1 MDSSTS
7 RKIQKITTPLVR
19 LPRLRSFSIIGDPG
33 CEGLGTCNMNVY
45 AGALTA
51 AAVDDITLIVGD
63 LVPTSHPKYYETIN
77 SFTETI
83 AQKPVYV
90 LRGNHDTGAY
100 TTYYG
105 LHNYALLADGFALIV
120 LDNAMRKFE
129 PEGLELV
136 AEVLAKEEVTQAVL
150 AFHIPV
156 PNHFIPN
163 SVSETEQ
170 ARLQAAYAPW
180 KEKVKYLVCGH
191 VHSRF
196 VDKIDDIPLICSGG
210 GGAMIEDVSPEIRA
224 CDVNH
229 HLAHFSVEANR
240 IRWEWQDLPD
250 GCYAEERKNAILREQ
265 LEQTVSGEM
274 MAHLKYLTYADQ
286 AQKRGM
292 DTIAN
297 LFRALAE
304 SEYHHARNFYAVL
317 EQPAP
322 FADALPTFIEREAFE
337 HTTLYR
343 MLADYAAAH
352 HAPLS
357 MQSYQA
363 AAAAEQVHATL
374 LQEAIHGIDSNL
386 FACSAVYVC
395 PICGHVMIA
404 NEASGESVPNR
415 CPVCGGPA
423 RQFHTF
429 AVG

>member
-1 MDSSTS
+1 MAWNQQNQ
-7 RKIQKITTPLVR
+7 IQKVTAPLVR
-19 LPRLRSFSIIGDPG
+19 LPHLRSFSIIGDPG
-33 CEGLGTCNMNVY
+33 CEGLGTYNMNVY

-51 AAVDDITLIVGD
+51 AAVDDITLVVGD
-63 LVPTSHPKYYETIN
+63 LVPTGNHKYYQMIN
-77 SFTETI
+77 SFTETV

-100 TTYYG
+100 TEYYG
-105 LHNYALLADGFALIV
+105 RQNYALLADGFALIV

-129 PEGLELV
+129 PEGLELL
-136 AEVLAKEEVTQAVL
+136 AEVLARDEVRQAVL

-156 PNHFIPN
+156 PNHFIRN
-163 SVSETEQ
+163 SVSADEQ

-180 KEKVKYLVCGH
+180 KAKVRCLVCGH

-196 VDKIDDIPLICSGG
+196 VDVVDGIPLICSGG

-229 HLAHFSVEANR
+229 HLIHFTVEKDCV
-240 IRWEWQDLPD
+240 RWELQDLPD

-286 AQKRGM
+286 AHKRGM
-292 DTIAN
+292 ETIAN

-322 FADALPTFIEREAFE
+322 FADALPAFMERETFE
-337 HTTLYR
+337 QTTLYQ
-343 MLADYAAAH
+343 MLADYAASH
-352 HAPLS
+352 DAPLS
-357 MQSYQA
+357 MQSYRA

-374 LQEAIHGIDSNL
+374 LQQAVAIDP
-386 FACSAVYVC
+386 FACPLLYVC
-395 PICGHVMIA
+395 PICGHVMA
-404 NEASGESVPNR
+404 VDAASGEGVPDR

-423 RQFHTF
+423 RQFHEF
-429 AVG
+429 AAG